1 MKVSYLGP
9 KGSFSEIALSNY
21 FRNNITAIPMQS
33 IGDVFQAVENNE
45 STYGVI
51 HIENSIE
58 GSDNNSH
65 DLLME
70 SNVLISGEIDLPI
83 NQCLLSKNSTKE
95 KLDNISDK
103 INLLKEILVAKK
115 GTSNKRVLKLF

>member
-33 IGDVFQAVENNE
+33 IGDVFQAVEKNE
-45 STYGVI
+45 SRYGVI
-51 HIENSIE
+51 PIENSIE
-58 GSDNNSH
+58 GSVNNSH

-70 SNVLISGEIDLPI
+70 SSVLINGEIDLPI

-95 KLDNISDK
+95 NINTESSRGLF
-103 INLLKEILVAKK
+103 NFLNP
-115 GTSNKRVLKLF
+115 NKP